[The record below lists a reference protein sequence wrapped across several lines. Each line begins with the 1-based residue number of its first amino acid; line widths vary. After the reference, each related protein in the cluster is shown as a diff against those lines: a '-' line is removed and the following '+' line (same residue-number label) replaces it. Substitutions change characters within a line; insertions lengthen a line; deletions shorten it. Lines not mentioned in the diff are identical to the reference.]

1 MATSKIVLTDAQM
14 GFVNNAVK
22 AISGILTAEKE
33 GKEGIKDLKD
43 ATKKAIEAHR
53 VELNLNL
60 KGLKL
65 TKFKFTGTAKTN
77 PARGA
82 ILASFKSFQTE
93 GTAMNSLACVVACYN
108 GDVGGPIKYHNGLE
122 VPEFNYNRIMK
133 IRKSFKG
140 LLDGKDVEVDRDA
153 VTCANALIKAMGQSG
168 FELVARKFIK
178 GLGADDRRI
187 TGDEITATFHNALTE
202 SKLAIVKDGKVVPK

>member
-14 GFVNNAVK
+14 GFVTNAVT
-22 AISGILTAEKE
+22 AISGILSTEKLTVE
-33 GKEGIKDLKD
+33 SIKGLKD
-43 ATKKAIEAHR
+43 EAKKAVEAHR

-77 PARGA
+77 PAKKM
-82 ILASFKSFQTE
+82 ILDGFKGFQSE

-108 GDVGGPIKYHNGLE
+108 GEVGGPIKYHNGLE
-122 VPEFNYNRIMK
+122 VSGFNLARLK
-133 IRKSFKG
+133 TQKVFHG
-140 LLDGKDVEVDRDA
+140 LLDGKKVEIDRDD

-178 GLGADDRRI
+178 GLGTDDRRI
-187 TGDEITATFHNALTE
+187 TGDEITATFQNALTE

>member
-14 GFVNNAVK
+14 GFVTNAVT
-22 AISGILTAEKE
+22 AISGILSTEKSTVE
-33 GKEGIKDLKD
+33 SIKGLKEE
-43 ATKKAIEAHR
+43 AKKAVEAHR

-77 PARGA
+77 PAKKM
-82 ILASFKSFQTE
+82 ILDGFKGFQSE

-108 GDVGGPIKYHNGLE
+108 GEVGGPIKYHNGLE
-122 VPEFNYNRIMK
+122 VSGFNLARLK
-133 IRKSFKG
+133 TQKVFHG
-140 LLDGKDVEVDRDA
+140 LLDGKKVEIDRDA
-153 VTCANALIKAMGQSG
+153 ISCAPALIKAMGQSG

-187 TGDEITATFHNALTE
+187 TGDEITATFQNALTE